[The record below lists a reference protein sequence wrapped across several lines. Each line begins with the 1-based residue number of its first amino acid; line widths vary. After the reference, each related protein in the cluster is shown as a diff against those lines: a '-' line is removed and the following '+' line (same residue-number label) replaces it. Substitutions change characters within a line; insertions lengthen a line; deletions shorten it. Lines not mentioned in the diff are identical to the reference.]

1 MGRRGSRSGG
11 DNSLT
16 RRKKASTE
24 VVIVVD
30 FPPLCYAFEDWTG
43 PVLCLWGIGPI
54 LKWSISSCG
63 ELSFTHHL

>member
-1 MGRRGSRSGG
+1 
-11 DNSLT
+11 LT

-63 ELSFTHHL
+63 ELSFTRHL